1 MSPDFNKSALRK
13 VVVDLTP
20 MLPGGANGGA
30 KGFILE
36 LVRELATLSPETEF
50 ILLTQIATHEELAA
64 LERANVRRILAID
77 PSGSGPTASLP
88 ARLLFRILPHLPVRV
103 ATSVARIGSQLLTA
117 LKRRKSNPMIGQ
129 LNADL
134 LFCPFTA
141 PTYHDPGV
149 PLIATIYDLQYAAY
163 PEFFTATE
171 IAHRGR
177 SIDETCRKSHMLVA
191 ISEFSR
197 VEVIAKAGL
206 DPSRVRTVHL
216 QISKHLLTATDRTP
230 AILGRLNLDP
240 ARYLIYPAN
249 FWKHKNH
256 EMLLTAFGM
265 ARARGLGS
273 DIRLVCTGA
282 PGERQEWL
290 LRAARNMNLAHDI
303 LFPGY
308 LSDEELLA
316 LITNSA
322 GLVFPSLYEGFGLP
336 VAEAM
341 ALGIPVGCSN
351 VASLPEIAGNAT
363 ILFDPWVPEQIAD
376 AMISLAHDE
385 ELRQQLIE
393 RGRIQAARFVNS
405 QQMAKQYLA
414 TFNDVVDSH
423 RATSG
428 RAHP

>member
-1 MSPDFNKSALRK
+1 MSPDLDKPALRK
-13 VVVDLTP
+13 VVIDLTP
-20 MLPGGANGGA
+20 MLPSGANGGA

-36 LVRELATLSPETEF
+36 LVRELTALAPETEF

-64 LERANVRRILAID
+64 LESTNTRRILAIG
-77 PSGSGPTASLP
+77 PGGSGPTASLP

-103 ATSVARIGSQLLTA
+103 ATSVARVGSRLITA
-117 LKRRKSNPMIGQ
+117 LKRRKSNPMIAQ
-129 LNADL
+129 LDADL

-149 PLIATIYDLQYAAY
+149 PIVATIYDMQYAAY
-163 PEFFTATE
+163 PEFFTAAE

-177 SIDETCRKSHMLVA
+177 SIDEACRKSEMLIA

-197 VEVIAKAGL
+197 LEVIAKAGL
-206 DPSRVRTVHL
+206 DPSRVRTVRL
-216 QISKHLLTATDRTP
+216 QISKHLLATPDRTP
-230 AILGRLNLDP
+230 AILRKLNLDP

-256 EMLLTAFGM
+256 EMLLVAFGM
-265 ARARGLGS
+265 ARARGLES

-282 PGERQEWL
+282 PGERQQWL
-290 LRAARNMNLAHDI
+290 LQAARNMHLADDI

-316 LITNSA
+316 LISSSA
-322 GLVFPSLYEGFGLP
+322 GLIFPSLYEGFGLP

-351 VASLPEIAGNAT
+351 VASLPEIAGDAT
-363 ILFDPWVPEQIAD
+363 LLFDPWVPEKIAE

-393 RGRIQAARFVNS
+393 RGRIQAAQFVNS
-405 QQMAKQYLA
+405 QLMAMQYLA
-414 TFNDVVDSH
+414 TFNDVVSRH
-423 RATSG
+423 RAESG
-428 RAHP
+428 RTQS